1 MAKRKAKPTLVP
13 TTLKSASPPLDY
25 AGLLAAVG
33 QAHQTAQR
41 HAVQAIN
48 VALTLRNW
56 LIGYYIVEYE
66 QQGSDRAHYG
76 DRLLDNLAHDLRR
89 KLGKGFTRRYLEIFR
104 QFYLRYPIAK
114 SLISQ
119 FALTLPYAS
128 SVPFQPLDWQDG
140 PYFRRLFHELPW
152 THFIELLRMD
162 DPLKR
167 AFYEIEAL
175 KNRWSVRELKR
186 QIDSLLY
193 ERVGLSRDKDG
204 VLRLAKEGELITTP
218 EEMVRDPYVFEFLG
232 LKREGV
238 YAETD
243 LERGLLDHLQEFLLE
258 MGRGFCFVARQRR
271 VTFDNEHYWI
281 DLLLF
286 HRRLR
291 CLVALDLMLGRFRHE
306 YAGAMNFYLN
316 YLKAEETEQGE
327 NPPLGILLCS
337 DKNDT
342 HVEYALGGL
351 SNRIF
356 VSRYLPHIPTQQEL
370 TGFLRRTR
378 RQLEG

>member
-1 MAKRKAKPTLVP
+1 GGPRMAKRKTKPTLLAATP
-13 TTLKSASPPLDY
+13 KGASPPLDY
-25 AGLLAAVG
+25 AALLDAVG
-33 QAHQTAQR
+33 QAHRTAQR

-66 QQGSDRAHYG
+66 QHGSDRARYG
-76 DRLLDNLAHDLRR
+76 EGLLDNLARDLRR

-104 QFYLRYPIAK
+104 QFYLRYPIAQ

-119 FALTLPYAS
+119 FALALPYAS
-128 SVPFQPLDWQDG
+128 TVPFRPLEWQDDA
-140 PYFRRLFHELPW
+140 YFRRLFHELPW
-152 THFIELLRMD
+152 TQFIEIVRMD

-193 ERVGLSRDKDG
+193 ERVGLSRDKEG
-204 VLRLAKEGELITTP
+204 VLRLAQEGELVTTP

-232 LKREGV
+232 LKREGL

-271 VTFDNEHYWI
+271 VTVDNEHYWI

-286 HRRLR
+286 HR
-291 CLVALDLMLGRFRHE
+291 
-306 YAGAMNFYLN
+306 
-316 YLKAEETEQGE
+316 
-327 NPPLGILLCS
+327 P
-337 DKNDT
+337 
-342 HVEYALGGL
+342 
-351 SNRIF
+351 
-356 VSRYLPHIPTQQEL
+356 
-370 TGFLRRTR
+370 LRRFVAPGLLLGPFR
-378 RQLEG
+378 PP